1 MKHYDYRKM
10 ITSFKHI
17 PNPKKFE
24 WCMAACLLVI
34 ITYLACSGA
43 IMPTKT
49 TKEANKNTIVID
61 AGHGG
66 FDPGKIGINEAKEK
80 DINLAIANRLK
91 KYLTEAG
98 FEVIMVR
105 ETDEGLYDADA
116 SNKKA
121 QDMKRRC
128 TLINEAKPLLAI
140 SIHQNSYPE
149 ESIHGAQVFY
159 YQHSTESKTIAEYLQ
174 KSMIAHCDPDN
185 TRNTKADTSYYLLK
199 NTEVPIVIAEC
210 GFLSNYEEAEK
221 LLTEAYQDKIAYAIC
236 QGVLAYLNGK
246 NPSTTAGDITT
257 SVY

>member
-1 MKHYDYRKM
+1 
-10 ITSFKHI
+10 
-17 PNPKKFE
+17 
-24 WCMAACLLVI
+24 
-34 ITYLACSGA
+34 
-43 IMPTKT
+43 
-49 TKEANKNTIVID
+49 
-61 AGHGG
+61 
-66 FDPGKIGINEAKEK
+66 
-80 DINLAIANRLK
+80 
-91 KYLTEAG
+91 
-98 FEVIMVR
+98 
-105 ETDEGLYDADA
+105 
-116 SNKKA
+116 
-121 QDMKRRC
+121 
-128 TLINEAKPLLAI
+128 
-140 SIHQNSYPE
+140 PE